1 MAKFADYGF
10 NKSHAAA
17 YALVTYQ
24 TAWMKANHP
33 VPFIAACM
41 SLAISNTDKLAAFRQ
56 EANRMAIAVLPPDIN
71 RSAADF
77 TVERQPDG
85 SLAIRY
91 ALAAV
96 KRVGQAAMEA
106 VVAARGDRPFADL
119 ADFAERVDPRL
130 LNKMQIENLIKA
142 GAFDH
147 LDPNRARLFTG
158 AEMLLKRAQATAE
171 DRGSGQIGLFGGFG
185 AKPEPLRLPEM
196 PDWPMLDRLGF
207 EAEAIGFHLT
217 SHPLDSFGSTLKRLG
232 VLSSTR
238 LEAAAANGTGRV
250 KVAGIM
256 IGAPKI
262 RPTRTGG
269 RMAWIRLS
277 DGGGSFEVTL
287 FSEVLARA
295 GDLLREGTA
304 LLVTVDLRL
313 EGDALRITAQDV
325 APLDRAAAGAGVGL
339 RVWLTETAA
348 VAHIRTL
355 LTQEGQGRGE
365 VILCPRLDAH
375 REAEIR
381 LPGRFNVSPK
391 LAAALKVMPGIASV
405 EEI

>member
-1 MAKFADYGF
+1 MGI
-10 NKSHAAA
+10 
-17 YALVTYQ
+17 
-24 TAWMKANHP
+24 P
-33 VPFIAACM
+33 
-41 SLAISNTDKLAAFRQ
+41 
-56 EANRMAIAVLPPDIN
+56 VLPPDIN
-71 RSAADF
+71 HSAADF
-77 TVERQPDG
+77 TVERQPEG
-85 SLAIRY
+85 RLSIRY
-91 ALAAV
+91 ALAGV

-106 VVAARGDRPFADL
+106 VVEARGDRPFADL
-119 ADFAERVDPRL
+119 ADFAERVDPKL
-130 LNKMQIENLIKA
+130 LNKMQLENLIKA
-142 GAFDH
+142 GAFDQ
-147 LDPNRARLFTG
+147 LDANRARLFNG

-171 DRGSGQIGLFGGFG
+171 DRGSGQIGLFGGLG
-185 AKPEPLRLPEM
+185 SKPEPLRLADM
-196 PDWPMLDRLGF
+196 SDWPMLDRLGF

-217 SHPLDSFGSTLKRLG
+217 SHPLDSFASTLKRLG
-232 VLSSTR
+232 VMPSTR
-238 LEAAAANGTGRV
+238 LAVAAAAGQGRV

-256 IGAPKI
+256 IGQPKI

-269 RMAWIRLS
+269 RMAWLRLS

-287 FSEVLARA
+287 FSEVLARV
-295 GDLLREGTA
+295 GEILREGTA

-325 APLDRAAAGAGVGL
+325 SLLDRAAAGAGVGL

-348 VAHIRTL
+348 VAHIRAL